1 MPEIVLTEE
10 QLRVLTGA
18 REQVTVRGP
27 DGTEHGSLEPRYAEL
42 MARHRRR
49 KAAPSDVW
57 YTSEQVNAQ
66 FDALQAER
74 DRIGPFDFEYAMAFL
89 ARLEAESPALY
100 GPTRRS
106 A

>member
-1 MPEIVLTEE
+1 MPDIVLTEE
-10 QLRVLTGA
+10 QVRVLASTTD
-18 REQVTVRGP
+18 QVTVRGP
-27 DGTEHGSLEPRYAEL
+27 DGTELGSLEPRYAEL

-49 KAAPSDVW
+49 KATPRDTW
-57 YTSEQVNAQ
+57 YTSEQMRAQ

-74 DRIGPFDFEYAMAFL
+74 DRIGPFDAEYALTLL
-89 ARLEAESPALY
+89 ARLEQENPEVY